1 MFSQAASRPRITPK
15 TQDLNLNKT
24 RNLQNFAPGPD
35 LAARAKRLEVTFIYR
50 KGAEGPPTFTR
61 GPARARARALST
73 PGKKKFTPTG
83 ASIPKKT
90 SQKNFSTIFFSTFN
104 IKNVYK

>member
-1 MFSQAASRPRITPK
+1 MMKVKSSQNFIKLPNDMTPK

-24 RNLQNFAPGPD
+24 RKLQNFAFGPD

-61 GPARARARALST
+61 GPVRARARAR
-73 PGKKKFTPTG
+73 
-83 ASIPKKT
+83 
-90 SQKNFSTIFFSTFN
+90 
-104 IKNVYK
+104 